1 MLGVF
6 SQEDN
11 PLYGAATT
19 VTTVGYG
26 DVAPNT
32 QIQIMLSAIVHIMLM
47 YTPVWDTMSYLDL
60 KKEANNTEETEDT
73 DTTSTIT
80 WSTKVGGK

>member
-1 MLGVF
+1 M
-6 SQEDN
+6 
-11 PLYGAATT
+11 YGAATT

-32 QIQIMLSAIVHIMLM
+32 QFQIMLSAIVHIMLM

-60 KKEANNTEETEDT
+60 KEEAKNTDEQNENDGSDQEKNNNA
-73 DTTSTIT
+73 
-80 WSTKVGGK
+80 